1 MGFPLMERWMGL
13 SPTHSMVET
22 PSRAFYR
29 EAMDVLSRAGIP
41 FLVGGAFA
49 FVHQAGIDRS
59 TKDLDIFVRP
69 SDVHPLL
76 NACNA
81 AGYEADLVF
90 SHWLAKIRAPT
101 GFIDVIFSSGNGIA
115 VVDDQW
121 FAHATEQNVLG
132 LTVLVAPAEESL
144 WSKAFVMERE
154 RFDGAD
160 VAHII
165 LAYGDRLD
173 WSRLLERFGPY
184 WRVLLAH
191 LVLYGF
197 IFPSAR
203 SRVPTWVM
211 HQLLDRLAPELDAP
225 DAEDPVCYGT
235 LLSWSQ
241 YLGDVFTGAFRDAR
255 IRPYGSLSAEEVA
268 RWTSAD
274 KK

>member
-1 MGFPLMERWMGL
+1 MALA
-13 SPTHSMVET
+13 PTQSLVET
-22 PSRAFYR
+22 PSRAYYR
-29 EAMDVLSRAGIP
+29 QAMEALTHAQVP
-41 FLVGGAFA
+41 FLVGGTFA

-69 SDVHPLL
+69 GDVHRLL
-76 NACNA
+76 EVCAA
-81 AGYEADLVF
+81 AGYEAELVF
-90 SHWLAKIRAPT
+90 SHWLAKIRSPD
-101 GFIDVIFSSGNGIA
+101 GFIDVIFSSGNGVA

-121 FAHATEQNVLG
+121 FEHATEQNVLG
-132 LTVLVAPAEESL
+132 LNVLVAPAEETV

-173 WSRLLERFGPY
+173 WGRLLERFGPH

-197 IFPSAR
+197 IYPSAR
-203 SRVPTWVM
+203 SRVPAWVM
-211 HQLLDRLAPELDAP
+211 QELLDRLRPELDAP
-225 DAEDPVCYGT
+225 DADDPVCYGT

-241 YLGDVFTGAFRDAR
+241 YLGDVFGGNFRDAR
-255 IRPYGSLSAEEVA
+255 IRPYGSLTAEEVA

>member
-1 MGFPLMERWMGL
+1 MALA
-13 SPTHSMVET
+13 PTQSLVDT
-22 PSRAFYR
+22 PSRAYYR
-29 EAMDVLSRAGIP
+29 QAMEVLTRAQVP

-59 TKDLDIFVRP
+59 TKDLDVFVRP
-69 SDVHPLL
+69 GDLHRLL
-76 NACNA
+76 EVCAG
-81 AGYEADLVF
+81 AGYEAELVF
-90 SHWLAKIRAPT
+90 SHWLAKIRSGEA
-101 GFIDVIFSSGNGIA
+101 FIDVIFGSGNGVA

-132 LTVLVAPAEESL
+132 LTVLVAPAEESI

-154 RFDGAD
+154 RYDGAD

-173 WSRLLERFGPY
+173 WRRLLERFGAH

-191 LVLYGF
+191 LILFGF
-197 IFPSAR
+197 IYPSGR
-203 SRVPTWVM
+203 SRVPPGIL
-211 HQLLDRLAPELDAP
+211 QELLGRLAPEVEAP
-225 DAEDPVCYGT
+225 DADDPVCYGT

-241 YLGDVFTGAFRDAR
+241 YLGDVFGGNFRDAR
-255 IRPYGSLSAEEVA
+255 IRPYGSLTAEEVA